1 MKRAILT
8 AGLAALAAT
17 LLAAAPPGEGD
28 AADAQ
33 SPTVD
38 TPAAIRIVSSD
49 HRVLFPSQIEFTLR
63 AESDSPITGISIHY
77 RLGERPYYVYGYPA
91 FDPGTAVTATFIIES
106 DRAAYLPSGLDI
118 EYHYLIEDASGR
130 SLRTDVYGLTYL
142 DPSFDWR
149 SITLE
154 SIEVLW
160 HDRPRSEVEAAA
172 AEVDRRLAEVRRV
185 LGLES
190 APVMRAVIINGR
202 AEAARSFAPISRA
215 ASESHLYAGFAYAG
229 FDLFLL
235 AGVGVRGMMH
245 EMAHL
250 LLDEAIASPLGR
262 IPSWYDEGLAMYF
275 EPGSPGTDPAV
286 LSAGRTGS
294 LLTLTSMRGQP
305 GRPGDVRL
313 FYSQA
318 RSLVAYMIETYGED
332 KVTEVIAEV
341 GTGTRFEDAVRSAY
355 GLDPAGLEDEW
366 RASIGALPLT
376 KGQSADAD
384 PAAAATPSA
393 ERPER
398 KEPGREN
405 EQYEPSLRAD
415 PGTFGTSLL
424 LALAASFAA
433 AVTGGGWL
441 LRRRRTA
448 RRSGEEEPE
457 GFDPRYDTPP

>member
-1 MKRAILT
+1 MKKAILT
-8 AGLAALAAT
+8 AVLAVLAAT

-28 AADAQ
+28 AADSQ
-33 SPTVD
+33 SPAVD

-49 HRVLFPSQIEFTLR
+49 HRVLFPSHIEFTLT

-77 RLGERPYYVYGYPA
+77 RLGDRPYYVYGYPA
-91 FDPGTAVTATFIIES
+91 FDSGTAVTATFIIDS
-106 DRAAYLPSGLDI
+106 DRSAYLPSGLDI
-118 EYHYLIEDASGR
+118 EYHYLVEDASGR
-130 SLRTDVYGLTYL
+130 SLRTDSYGLTYL
-142 DPSFDWR
+142 DPRFEWQ

-190 APVMRAVIINGR
+190 APVMRAVIVNGR

-215 ASESHLYAGFAYAG
+215 ASESHLYAGFAYVD

-250 LLDEAIASPLGR
+250 LLDEAIVSPLGR
-262 IPSWYDEGLAMYF
+262 VPAWYNEGLAMYF
-275 EPGSPGTDPAV
+275 EPGSPRTDPAV
-286 LSAGRTGS
+286 LSAARTGS
-294 LLTLTSMRGQP
+294 LLTLSSMRGQP

-318 RSLVAYMIETYGED
+318 RSLVAYIIETYGEG
-332 KVTEVIAEV
+332 KVTEVIGELSA
-341 GTGTRFEDAVRSAY
+341 GTRFEDAIRYTY

-366 RASIGALPLT
+366 RASIGAPPIT
-376 KGQSADAD
+376 KGRSADPD
-384 PAAAATPSA
+384 PSA
-393 ERPER
+393 APTPPVELSERPE
-398 KEPGREN
+398 PDREAD
-405 EQYEPSLRAD
+405 EYEPSLRAD

-424 LALAASFAA
+424 LALAAAFAA

-441 LRRRRTA
+441 LRRRRIA
-448 RRSGEEEPE
+448 RRSAGEEPE